1 VRRNS
6 GESNAPHIRFFEREA
21 CLQQVISIHE
31 ELVHTQSSEFSRI
44 FETYHG
50 LIFRTAYRIT
60 GNAAD
65 AEDVLQTIFLRLLRQ
80 PPSVQSIGK
89 EESYLRRAAI
99 NASLDLLR
107 IRQGNRAV
115 PLNEETAEAIRPVG
129 GEPPEYELKD
139 CLRRSFAS
147 LSPRSA
153 EIFALRH
160 FEDFSNQQ
168 IAEALNISQVLVAVT
183 LHRTRRQLQKQI
195 RSYMG
200 ATK

>member
-1 VRRNS
+1 LS
-6 GESNAPHIRFFEREA
+6 GIGPVDRKPIDREFVA
-21 CLQQVISIHE
+21 
-31 ELVHTQSSEFSRI
+31 TQPSEFSRV

-80 PPSVQSIGK
+80 SPATQPLDK

-107 IRQGNRAV
+107 TRQSNRAV
-115 PLNEETAEAIRPVG
+115 PFSDSTLEGMRPAG
-129 GEPPEYELKD
+129 AGLPGSDLPGSDLKE
-139 CLRRSFAS
+139 CLRCAFAS

-160 FEDFSNQQ
+160 FEDFSNRQ
-168 IAEALNISQVLVAVT
+168 IAEALHISQVLVAVT
-183 LHRTRRQLQKQI
+183 LHRTRRQLQKEI
-195 RSYMG
+195 RSCIG
-200 ATK
+200 GQK